1 MSFNPEFE
9 NFCAAWID
17 KATRPSEYDC
27 FDKYFSLFV
36 AYNRLYAQATFV
48 LAGRGQINLGN
59 RRTFPDTKAATCY
72 VVQYLGAS
80 EIITQ
85 IDNDASAKDA
95 LATLAHLIENE
106 EFYIRLD
113 MVTGNRQREK
123 DVELLGALRSPCN
136 AKRASAILQALY
148 SIRCN
153 MLHGHKGFN
162 EVQCELLRP
171 ASVLLGKIVA
181 ILREK
186 LRQENYK

>member
-17 KATRPSEYDC
+17 KATRHSEYDC

-36 AYNRLYAQATFV
+36 AYNRLYAQATLV
-48 LAGRGQINLGN
+48 LAGRGQIKLDN
-59 RRTFPDTKAATCY
+59 RRFFPDAQAATDY
-72 VVQYLGAS
+72 VIQYLGAS
-80 EIITQ
+80 EFLAQ
-85 IDNDASAKDA
+85 IDNDANANNA

-113 MVTGNRQREK
+113 MVTGNRQLDK
-123 DVELLGALRSPCN
+123 DGELLTELRSTN
-136 AKRASAILQALY
+136 KTERASAILQALY

-162 EVQCELLRP
+162 EIQCKLLCP
-171 ASVLLGKIVA
+171 ALVLLSKTIA
-181 ILREK
+181 ILRTK
-186 LRQENYK
+186 LRQENC